1 MKFWKLSGDDSSLNM
16 LFVVKKGNQKCGSKG
31 KRSCEDEESLV
42 FDALHES
49 MILCKVSGV
58 V

>member
-1 MKFWKLSGDDSSLNM
+1 MKFWKLSGDDSSLNI

-31 KRSCEDEESLV
+31 KRSCEESLV